1 MVWKCPVRSTG
12 RAGYPLTGSCSSSRG
27 WIWMPCMK
35 TWRGRLLVDDLR
47 IVEILPRAVERDRQ
61 RRELEREIAV
71 LEKKVLRERQF
82 NKQIEMNGELRR
94 LMRELEVST
103 NG

>member
-1 MVWKCPVRSTG
+1 M
-12 RAGYPLTGSCSSSRG
+12 
-27 WIWMPCMK
+27 
-35 TWRGRLLVDDLR
+35 R